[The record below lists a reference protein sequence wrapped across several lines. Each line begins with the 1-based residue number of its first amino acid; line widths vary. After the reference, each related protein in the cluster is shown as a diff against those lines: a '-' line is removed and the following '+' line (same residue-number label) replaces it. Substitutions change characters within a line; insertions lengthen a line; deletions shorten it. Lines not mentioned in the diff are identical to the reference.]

1 MKRLGVGVVG
11 VGDMGRR
18 HAENLRRL
26 IPQANL
32 VAVADADA
40 QRARRV
46 AAELEVEHALNS
58 LEALLERK
66 DIQAVVIASPDKFHA
81 GAVQLAAAAGK
92 DILCE
97 KPLALTLEE
106 ADAALAA
113 VDKFCVRLQVG
124 HMRRYDP
131 AYADAKK
138 RIGSGEIGEPII
150 FKAIGRDQNAP
161 PLSHYQAGLSGML
174 FLNSSIHEFDL
185 ARWLMNDEV
194 SEVHAYTSVL
204 TRPEVAQFGDIV
216 AGVVNLR
223 FERGAIGG
231 VESFVQC
238 QYGYDVR
245 TEIVGSKG
253 TLMVGRLLRTGE
265 LVLTGEGACHDIV
278 DHFLVRFADAY
289 VLELRDFVETILA
302 DGAPRVTG
310 QDGRRAVA
318 IAVAAQRSYRES
330 RPVALDEEMRRPGL
344 EPRTSRL

>member
-1 MKRLGVGVVG
+1 MKRLGLGVVG
-11 VGDMGRR
+11 VGDMGKR

-32 VAVADADA
+32 IAVADPDT
-40 QRARRV
+40 QRVRRV
-46 AAELEVEHALNS
+46 AEELEVEHAFNS

-81 GAVQLAAAAGK
+81 GAVQLVAAAGR
-92 DILCE
+92 DMLCE
-97 KPLALTLEE
+97 KPLALTLED

-113 VDKFCVRLQVG
+113 VDKFHVRLQVG

-138 RIGSGEIGEPII
+138 RIEAGEIGVPII
-150 FKAIGRDQNAP
+150 FKAIGRDRNTP
-161 PLSHYQAGLSGML
+161 PLSHYQAALNGML

-185 ARWLMNDEV
+185 ARWLMTDEV
-194 SEVHAYTSVL
+194 CAVHSYTTVL

-231 VESFVQC
+231 VESFVQS

-253 TLMVGRLLRTGE
+253 TLMVGRLRRTEE
-265 LVLTGEGACHDIV
+265 LILTGEGTRHDVV

-318 IAVAAQRSYRES
+318 IAAAAQRSYRES
-330 RPVALDEEMRRPGL
+330 RPVAL
-344 EPRTSRL
+344 